1 MADTQ
6 RTRAALLVMFAD
18 NDTGQVSEQDNRD
31 LMVTIMEQEFANP
44 GDFFA
49 QPMPRYLTTDRT
61 YKGWVDRSQIM
72 LSDCS
77 FGTVLALTP
86 SGTWRPADATNSG
99 INPGVGLA
107 CASYLAAESQ
117 AIILRKGLV
126 YLSNWSG
133 LLSGCIGK
141 PVYLHSGTAG
151 SIVITKPTAYDQRLG
166 IIEPA
171 DIGST
176 GTLGK
181 WRFDPD
187 WAVVGI

>member
-6 RTRAALLVMFAD
+6 RTRAAILAMFAN
-18 NDTGQVSEQDNRD
+18 NDTGQISAQDDRD
-31 LMVTIMEQEFANP
+31 LIVTIMEEEFANP

-49 QPMPRYLTTDRT
+49 QPMPRYLATDRT
-61 YKGWVDRSQIM
+61 IKGWKDRSQIM

-77 FGTVLALTP
+77 FGTVLCLTP
-86 SGTWRPADATNSG
+86 SGTWRPADATDSTL
-99 INPGVGLA
+99 NPGLGVA

-117 AIILRKGLV
+117 AFILREGV
-126 YLSNWSG
+126 IYLSNWSG
-133 LLSGCIGK
+133 LLSGHIGH

-151 SIVITKPTAYDQRLG
+151 SIAVTKPTAYDQRLG

-187 WAVVGI
+187 WAVVGV

>member
-6 RTRAALLVMFAD
+6 RTRAAILTLFAD
-18 NDTGQVSEQDNRD
+18 NDTGQISEQDIRD
-31 LMVTIMEQEFANP
+31 FTVTVMEEEFANP

-49 QPMPRYLTTDRT
+49 KPKPRYLTTDRS
-61 YKGWVDRSQIM
+61 YKGNVDRSQIM

-86 SGTWRPADATNSG
+86 SGTWRPADATDST
-99 INPGVGLA
+99 INPGLGLA

-117 AIILRKGLV
+117 AIILRDGMI

-133 LLSGCIGK
+133 LLSGYIGR
-141 PVYLHSGTAG
+141 PVYLNSGTVG
-151 SIVITKPTAYDQRLG
+151 SIAVVKPTAYAQALG

-181 WRFDPD
+181 WRFDPE
-187 WAVVGI
+187 WATVGI